1 MATILVGAYI
11 FTSEEMFGKRIKEAV
26 DEAVEEALLAGV
38 IERGRADRG
47 GETHDANKW

>member
-1 MATILVGAYI
+1 MATIRVGAYI

-47 GETHDANKW
+47 GGTRDANKW